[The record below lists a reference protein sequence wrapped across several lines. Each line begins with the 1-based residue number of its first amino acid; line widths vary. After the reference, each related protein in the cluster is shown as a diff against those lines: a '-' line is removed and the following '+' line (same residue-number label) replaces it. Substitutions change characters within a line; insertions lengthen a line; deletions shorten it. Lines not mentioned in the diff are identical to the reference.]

1 MAVDKTWAGTTD
13 VWDFADNWEP
23 SGIPAAAD
31 TVFIVSGS
39 QDIAGATP
47 ASTSVARIVVGP
59 KYTGSIGTL
68 LGKLQIDTAI
78 LDFGGRSGTSY
89 FKGSYTTVTVQ
100 DTASG
105 STALN
110 LYGDYGTS
118 ETITTLRILGGRGT
132 INIDISCDITTTIE
146 QIGASGVTTN
156 LAAATTIG
164 ASCTLVMD
172 SGTFVMDTA
181 IPTIT
186 VFGGELESNIPSVE
200 TITLLEVYDG
210 RVRFNPTAACI
221 ITQLTMYGG
230 RMYTSDSTAPV
241 FTITNCT
248 MHEHAVLDER
258 SGLKNTLFQNPA
270 KMEGGEI
277 KYDIGREVT
286 IS

>member
-1 MAVDKTWAGTTD
+1 MADKTWAGETD
-13 VWDFADNWEP
+13 VWDLAGNWEP
-23 SGIPAAAD
+23 SGIPVAGD

-39 QDIAGATP
+39 QDIAGSAP
-47 ASTSVARIVVGP
+47 ASGSVTRIVVGP

-68 LGKLQIDTAI
+68 ATKLQIDTAT
-78 LDFGGRSGTSY
+78 LDFGGRSGSSY
-89 FKGSYTTVTVQ
+89 LQGSYTTVTVQ

-110 LYGDYGTS
+110 LYGSSD
-118 ETITTLRILGGRGT
+118 TITTLRIVGGRGT
-132 INIDISCDITTTIE
+132 INIDSSCNITTTIE

-156 LAAATTIG
+156 LAAGTTIG

-181 IPTIT
+181 IPTVT
-186 VFGGELESNIPSVE
+186 VFGGDLESNIPSVE
-200 TITLLEVYDG
+200 TIGLLEVYDG

-221 ITQLTMYGG
+221 ITLLTMYGG
-230 RMYTSDSTAPV
+230 RMYTTESTAPV